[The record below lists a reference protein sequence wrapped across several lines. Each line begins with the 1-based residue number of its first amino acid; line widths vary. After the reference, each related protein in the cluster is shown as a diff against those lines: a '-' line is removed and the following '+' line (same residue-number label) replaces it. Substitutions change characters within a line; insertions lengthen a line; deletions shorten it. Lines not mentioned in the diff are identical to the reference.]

1 MASVLTARRA
11 GTSWYLG
18 KKLKRSA
25 AEPVKSTKTAVIA
38 MNAITARMIRIVR
51 SINYTKKINT
61 RSTKLQMYLSMENI
75 WKCDK
80 VWLKSCTLQI

>member
-18 KKLKRSA
+18 KKPKQSA
-25 AEPVKSTKTAVIA
+25 AVPVKSTKTAVIA

-80 VWLKSCTLQI
+80 EWLKSCTLQI